1 MAAKRTTTGL
11 DALIFVASLAG
22 ILVCANILATHAP
35 LRWDLTEEKRY
46 TLSDATRRLVGSLDR
61 EVLIKGYFS
70 PDLQPPFHDLER
82 GVRDLLDEYVAASN
96 GRIRVEFA
104 NPEDDEELKDEAAG
118 FGIHPVRA
126 DFVGRTKVELRA
138 VFKGVALVCA
148 DRQEVM
154 GDLGPNE
161 NLEYLFTDA
170 LKRVTSEEEGKPAIG
185 FVGGH
190 GELIDMQGVQRAF
203 QELFGDRYQI
213 KTVQADAGPID
224 DDVAAL
230 IVLNPTQ
237 MVSERAKFE
246 IDQFLMKGK
255 AVAFLLST
263 VAQDRRFPI
272 GRANPVVTTIEELV
286 GHYGVKVKRE
296 IVLDQENSTQMLMA
310 TPQGFVVVNNP
321 LALVTGNINR
331 SEMMVKHLPAL
342 SLPFSSPLEFDEGLV
357 KKAAEQKDKPGEGT
371 PDKQPLRLS
380 VLVASEPSART
391 RANVSDIMPGPDSD
405 LLKALPGD
413 GVPGEE
419 APEGLRP
426 GFPIAVTVLGPFES
440 HYKGKEIPAPAPPK
454 QGQAPPPKPD
464 DSGRQIIES
473 TGSARIFVMG
483 SGEFLIS
490 RNRLQRSSIVFLQN
504 LIDWLVQDED
514 LIAIRSKGSIR
525 PLEPVDEATSIFYKY
540 GNILGVPLLFVLFG
554 VVRWQLR
561 KRRRHALFATTG
573 ESVDP
578 DAAPSKGEAE
588 ADSGKEA

>member
-11 DALIFVASLAG
+11 DALVFVASLAG
-22 ILVCANILATHAP
+22 ILVCANILAAHAP

-46 TLSDATRRLVGSLDR
+46 TVSDATRRLVGSLDR

-82 GVRDLLDEYVAASN
+82 NVRDLLDEYVAASN

-104 NPEDDEELKDEAAG
+104 NPEDTEEVKDEAAG

-148 DRQEVM
+148 DRQEVL
-154 GDLGPNE
+154 GDLGPQE
-161 NLEYLFTDA
+161 NLEYVFTDA
-170 LKRVTSEEEGKPAIG
+170 LKRVTTEDEGKPVIG
-185 FVGGH
+185 FLGGH
-190 GELIDMQGVQRAF
+190 GELVDMQGVQRAF
-203 QELFGDRYQI
+203 QELFGERYEV

-224 DDVAAL
+224 DNVAGL

-255 AVAFLLST
+255 SVAFLLST

-272 GRANPVVTTIEELV
+272 GRANPVVTTLDGLI

-296 IVLDQENSTQMLMA
+296 IILDQQNSTQMLMQ
-310 TPQGFVVVNNP
+310 TPQGIVIVNNP

-331 SEMMVKHLPAL
+331 EEMMVKHLPAL
-342 SLPFSSPLEFDEGLV
+342 SLPFSSPLEFDEALV
-357 KKAAEQKDKPGEGT
+357 KKAAEQAKKEGS
-371 PDKQPLRLS
+371 PDQQPLLLS
-380 VLVASEPSART
+380 VLVATEPTARS

-413 GVPGEE
+413 SVPGET
-419 APEGLRP
+419 ASEGMRP
-426 GFPIAVTVLGPFES
+426 GFPVAVTVLGPFES
-440 HYKGKEIPAPAPPK
+440 SYKGKEIPPPAPPQ

-473 TGSARIFVMG
+473 TGSGRIFVMG

-540 GNILGVPLLFVLFG
+540 GNILGVPLLFIAFG
-554 VVRWQLR
+554 AVRWQLR
-561 KRRRHALFATTG
+561 RRRRHELFADG
-573 ESVDP
+573 GSD
-578 DAAPSKGEAE
+578 DAGGAGDAKAPAAAT